1 MLGDD
6 AGAEDRGL
14 GEREGEGDGDGDGV
28 SGDLSEQAC
37 TFTETLIPRAQLFE
51 KLLMK

>member
-1 MLGDD
+1 MPGDD
-6 AGAEDRGL
+6 AGVDDRGL
-14 GEREGEGDGDGDGV
+14 GEGEGEGDGNGV
-28 SGDLSEQAC
+28 SGDLSEHAC